1 MIFKYELRFV
11 AFTWPNVGLDFVSG
25 ICKLKP
31 GHLKNLKPKNLKNGK
46 NTRFLPALMFPRM
59 RKSCTVDRI

>member
-11 AFTWPNVGLDFVSG
+11 AFTWPNLCSMDLCLLFIVLVRRNFVFG

-31 GHLKNLKPKNLKNGK
+31 K
-46 NTRFLPALMFPRM
+46 NTLKIYFKNTFLQP
-59 RKSCTVDRI
+59 